1 MSSPLLQPFPFL
13 LSFSN
18 FISDQI
24 FNDDILFFRK
34 KDDEGY
40 GFSVRGDAPVVVAG
54 VETASLA
61 HVSIPTRVA
70 DPDPVPNWIRIQ
82 SGQWIQI
89 RIRIRNPDPDPVH
102 KSIKNLEILCFEV
115 LDVLFES

>member
-1 MSSPLLQPFPFL
+1 VFTYLIATFL
-13 LSFSN
+13 FC
-18 FISDQI
+18 
-24 FNDDILFFRK
+24 RK

-70 DPDPVPNWIRIQ
+70 DPDPNWIRIQ

-89 RIRIRNPDPDPVH
+89 RIRIRNPDP
-102 KSIKNLEILCFEV
+102 
-115 LDVLFES
+115 ESGSRRGK

>member
-1 MSSPLLQPFPFL
+1 MTTFL
-13 LSFSN
+13 FC
-18 FISDQI
+18 
-24 FNDDILFFRK
+24 RK

-70 DPDPVPNWIRIQ
+70 DPDTDPNCIRIQ
-82 SGQWIQI
+82 SGQWILI
-89 RIRIRNPDPDPVH
+89 RSRIRNPDPDPDPGH
-102 KSIKNLEILCFEV
+102 KSILEN
-115 LDVLFES
+115 

>member
-1 MSSPLLQPFPFL
+1 MTTFL
-13 LSFSN
+13 FC
-18 FISDQI
+18 
-24 FNDDILFFRK
+24 RK

-61 HVSIPTRVA
+61 HVSIPTSVA
-70 DPDPVPNWIRIQ
+70 DPNPDPNWIRIQ

-89 RIRIRNPDPDPVH
+89 RIRIRNPDPDPGH
-102 KSIKNLEILCFEV
+102 KSIKN
-115 LDVLFES
+115 